1 MCVPDQRQLSSRH
14 SSSIFDQT
22 ENTEM
27 AAGAPASR
35 QMPPQIVVPLGKLI
49 RTLGQVNLDSTA
61 LVLRPQFVI
70 K

>member
-1 MCVPDQRQLSSRH
+1 
-14 SSSIFDQT
+14 
-22 ENTEM
+22 
-27 AAGAPASR
+27 
-35 QMPPQIVVPLGKLI
+35 MPPQIVVPLGKLI